1 MNGLC
6 YRNHEPCHLIRQC
19 ILSRIGDAVWYAL
32 TSHQYKELCASETQP
47 QPDMNNTEPSPHAST
62 NQAQDPPTQPAETTA
77 AFLIRIVQEYS
88 LPKYLLKG
96 SYYVFCGFIAVKAY
110 KYATNRDIPIN
121 DRELTV
127 KALCL
132 LIETIS
138 KVCK

>member
-1 MNGLC
+1 
-6 YRNHEPCHLIRQC
+6 
-19 ILSRIGDAVWYAL
+19 
-32 TSHQYKELCASETQP
+32 
-47 QPDMNNTEPSPHAST
+47 MNNTEPSPHAST

-77 AFLIRIVQEYS
+77 AFLRRIVQEYS
-88 LPKYLLKG
+88 LPEYLLKG
-96 SYYVFCGFIAVKAY
+96 FYYGFCGYIAVKAF

-138 KVCK
+138 KLRK